1 MSHLHD
7 LIYEQAAGGELET
20 IESNYPEIYPDRS
33 ESKFI
38 SKKTLHTKRF
48 QVSDAPSTPT
58 SSFVLERKG
67 AVRGKEKKKKT
78 TKNTIKMT
86 LDSAIPPT
94 APLLKNVSQKTRK
107 KKGKKK
113 KNLGTRKKRPA
124 DESENLISSN
134 NSSLLPSHLAMYKD
148 LQRLKSLS
156 RPPSEIK
163 RLAGVACNLLGMK
176 SLTWRAFK
184 GSTLFPKL
192 LQLLSNHSLRFHFK
206 FSNVARRHCLP
217 LKCLEIKNRE

>member
-1 MSHLHD
+1 MSQ
-7 LIYEQAAGGELET
+7 I
-20 IESNYPEIYPDRS
+20 IEIYPDRS

-48 QVSDAPSTPT
+48 QVSDAPSTQRLRLSGREGEP
-58 SSFVLERKG
+58 LE
-67 AVRGKEKKKKT
+67 EKKEKKT

-192 LQLLSNHSLRFHFK
+192 LQLLSKPFPAVPLQILERW
-206 FSNVARRHCLP
+206 RRHCLP